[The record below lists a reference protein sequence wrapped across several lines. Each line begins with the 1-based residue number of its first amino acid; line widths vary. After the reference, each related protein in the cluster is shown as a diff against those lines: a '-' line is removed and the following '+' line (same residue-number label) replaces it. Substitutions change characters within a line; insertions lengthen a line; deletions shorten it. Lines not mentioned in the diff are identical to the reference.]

1 MAELLGI
8 SAGTVDL
15 KEGSGRCFRKRE
27 MVVIL
32 MGIQVRQEH
41 HNHDVSITDQT
52 DDYQDECLGCIVSN
66 DVWENGLRDTKCKQ
80 NRPAGERSDTE
91 TSPGLPNV
99 LSGNI
104 AGEALFPAPEG
115 SIKKAHK
122 NL

>member
-1 MAELLGI
+1 MAEDVILNTVFGLWHQ

-52 DDYQDECLGCIVSN
+52 DDYQDE
-66 DVWENGLRDTKCKQ
+66 
-80 NRPAGERSDTE
+80 NRMLKWSYSEEYAITRRY
-91 TSPGLPNV
+91 TSYGICSLDNQE
-99 LSGNI
+99 LQGI
-104 AGEALFPAPEG
+104 TF
-115 SIKKAHK
+115 
-122 NL
+122 

>member
-1 MAELLGI
+1 
-8 SAGTVDL
+8 
-15 KEGSGRCFRKRE
+15 

-66 DVWENGLRDTKCKQ
+66 DVWENGLRDTKCECAADCKVQSKQ

>member
-1 MAELLGI
+1 MAL
-8 SAGTVDL
+8 TPW
-15 KEGSGRCFRKRE
+15 
-27 MVVIL
+27 
-32 MGIQVRQEH
+32 VRDHLQ
-41 HNHDVSITDQT
+41 
-52 DDYQDECLGCIVSN
+52 
-66 DVWENGLRDTKCKQ
+66 KQ